1 LINVYAM
8 SLVPSI
14 PALESANSGNHIQI
28 TKVIPS
34 NLETLI
40 TTSVD
45 GFQSTGR
52 STDLL
57 GLLGLLAQSTAE
69 QTQIDTVLYLARL
82 NGKVASSAGMAVM
95 NGIARL
101 YIDSVLPWAREK
113 GLQRLLMRARLSDAV
128 KMSCNLATSR
138 LSREHRVLLMLSGLD
153 STSLIRLVAV
163 TALP

>member
-1 LINVYAM
+1 M

-14 PALESANSGNHIQI
+14 PALGSANSGNHIQI

-45 GFQSTGR
+45 GFHSTGR

-57 GLLGLLAQSTAE
+57 GPLGLLAQSTAE

-82 NGKVASSAGMAVM
+82 NCKVASSAGMAVM

-128 KMSCNLATSR
+128 EMSCNLATSR
-138 LSREHRVLLMLSGLD
+138 LSVNTECC
-153 STSLIRLVAV
+153 
-163 TALP
+163 